1 LEHINLPNHGTYLII
16 GSGGVNLKRFLDI
29 VFSLIL
35 IILLIPL
42 FLIISIVIKLTS
54 RGPILFRQ
62 RRTGKDKT
70 EFTIYK
76 FRTMY
81 LETPK
86 NVPTHLLENPDK
98 YITPV
103 GKILRKTS
111 LDELPQLINIL
122 KGEMSFV
129 GPRPA
134 LYNQYDLI
142 ALREAEGV
150 NNIRPG
156 VTGWAQINGRDEL
169 EISEKVKYD
178 SYYVKNQSILF
189 DIKIVFITLYKALFG
204 YGVVEGK
211 QQKQMEK
218 VN

>member
-1 LEHINLPNHGTYLII
+1 M
-16 GSGGVNLKRFLDI
+16 KRFCDF
-29 VFSLIL
+29 VFSFILIL
-35 IILLIPL
+35 VLIPVFLLIG
-42 FLIISIVIKLTS
+42 IIIKITS
-54 RGPILFRQ
+54 RGPVLFKQ
-62 RRTGKDKT
+62 RRIGKGKK
-70 EFTIYK
+70 EFYIYK
-76 FRTMY
+76 YRTMY

-86 NVPTHLLENPDK
+86 NMPTHLLESPEK

-111 LDELPQLINIL
+111 LDELPQLYNIL

-142 ALREAEGV
+142 SLRDEYHV
-150 NNIRPG
+150 NEVRPG

-169 EISEKVKYD
+169 EIPEKVKFD
-178 SYYVKNQSILF
+178 SDYIKLQSLWF
-189 DIKIVFITLYKALFG
+189 DIKIIFITFYKALFG

-211 QQKQMEK
+211 KRVEGKPESFIKM
-218 VN
+218 

>member
-1 LEHINLPNHGTYLII
+1 M
-16 GSGGVNLKRFLDI
+16 KRIFDI
-29 VFSLIL
+29 VFSFLLIV
-35 IILLIPL
+35 LLIPV
-42 FLIISIVIKLTS
+42 FLVLSIVVKANS
-54 RGPILFRQ
+54 RGPVLFKQ
-62 RRTGKDKT
+62 RRIGKDKT
-70 EFTIYK
+70 EFYIYK

-86 NVPTHLLENPDK
+86 NMPTHLLQNPDR

-103 GKILRKTS
+103 GKFLRKTS
-111 LDELPQLINIL
+111 LDELPQLINII

-142 ALREAEGV
+142 SLRDEQGV
-150 NNIRPG
+150 NSFRPG

-169 EISEKVKYD
+169 EIPEKVKFD
-178 SYYVKNQSILF
+178 TYYIKKQSIWL
-189 DIKIVFITLYKALFG
+189 DIKIVLITFYKALFG

-211 QQKQMEK
+211 KTLEK
-218 VN
+218 A

>member
-1 LEHINLPNHGTYLII
+1 M
-16 GSGGVNLKRFLDI
+16 KRICDFL
-29 VFSLIL
+29 FSFILIL
-35 IILLIPL
+35 VLIPAFLLIG
-42 FLIISIVIKLTS
+42 IIIKITS
-54 RGPILFRQ
+54 RGPVLFKQ
-62 RRTGKDKT
+62 RRIGKGKK
-70 EFTIYK
+70 EFYIYK
-76 FRTMY
+76 YRTMY

-86 NVPTHLLENPDK
+86 NMPTHLLENPEK

-111 LDELPQLINIL
+111 LDELPQLYNIL

-142 ALREAEGV
+142 SLRDEYHV
-150 NNIRPG
+150 NEVRPG

-169 EISEKVKYD
+169 GIPEKVKFD
-178 SYYVKNQSILF
+178 SDYIKLQSLWF
-189 DIKIVFITLYKALFG
+189 DIKIIFITFYKALFG

-211 QQKQMEK
+211 KQVERQPESFIKM
-218 VN
+218 

>member
-1 LEHINLPNHGTYLII
+1 M
-16 GSGGVNLKRFLDI
+16 KRLFDI
-29 VFSLIL
+29 LFSLL
-35 IILLIPL
+35 LLILLIPVFIVL
-42 FLIISIVIKLTS
+42 SIVVKATS
-54 RGPILFRQ
+54 RGPVLFKQ
-62 RRTGKDKT
+62 RRIGKDKA
-70 EFTIYK
+70 EFYIFK

-86 NVPTHLLENPDK
+86 NMPTHLLENPDR

-103 GKILRKTS
+103 GKLLRKTS
-111 LDELPQLINIL
+111 LDELPQLINII

-142 ALREAEGV
+142 SLRDEHGV
-150 NNIRPG
+150 NCYRPG

-169 EISEKVKYD
+169 EISEKVDFD
-178 SYYVKNQSILF
+178 SYYVKNRSLWF
-189 DIKIVFITLYKALFG
+189 DIKIIFITFFKAFFG

-211 QQKQMEK
+211 KTLEK
-218 VN
+218 V

>member
-1 LEHINLPNHGTYLII
+1 M
-16 GSGGVNLKRFLDI
+16 KRFFDI
-29 VFSLIL
+29 LFSLIL
-35 IILLIPL
+35 MLILIPV
-42 FLIISIVIKLTS
+42 FLLLSIVVKVTS
-54 RGPILFRQ
+54 RGPVFFKQ

-70 EFTIYK
+70 EFYIFK

-86 NVPTHLLENPDK
+86 NMPTHLLENPDK

-103 GKILRKTS
+103 GKFLRKTS
-111 LDELPQLINIL
+111 LDELPQLINII

-150 NNIRPG
+150 NGIRPG
-156 VTGWAQINGRDEL
+156 VTGWAQVNGRDEL
-169 EISEKVKYD
+169 EIPEKVKFD
-178 SYYVKNQSILF
+178 SYYVKNQTIRF

-211 QQKQMEK
+211 QQKQLEK

>member
-1 LEHINLPNHGTYLII
+1 M
-16 GSGGVNLKRFLDI
+16 KRIFDI
-29 VFSLIL
+29 VFSFLLIV
-35 IILLIPL
+35 LLIPV
-42 FLIISIVIKLTS
+42 FLVLSIVVKANS
-54 RGPILFRQ
+54 RGPVLFKQ
-62 RRTGKDKT
+62 RRIGKDKT
-70 EFTIYK
+70 EFYIYK

-86 NVPTHLLENPDK
+86 NMPTHLLENPDR

-103 GKILRKTS
+103 GKFLRKTS
-111 LDELPQLINIL
+111 LDELPQLINII

-142 ALREAEGV
+142 SLRDEQGV
-150 NNIRPG
+150 NSFRPG

-169 EISEKVKYD
+169 EIPEKVKFD
-178 SYYVKNQSILF
+178 TYYIKKQSIWL
-189 DIKIVFITLYKALFG
+189 DIKIIFITFYKALFG

-211 QQKQMEK
+211 KTLEK
-218 VN
+218 A

>member
-1 LEHINLPNHGTYLII
+1 MPNHGTYLII

-70 EFTIYK
+70 EFIIYK

>member
-1 LEHINLPNHGTYLII
+1 MPNHGTYLII

>member
-1 LEHINLPNHGTYLII
+1 
-16 GSGGVNLKRFLDI
+16 
-29 VFSLIL
+29 
-35 IILLIPL
+35 
-42 FLIISIVIKLTS
+42 
-54 RGPILFRQ
+54 
-62 RRTGKDKT
+62 
-70 EFTIYK
+70 
-76 FRTMY
+76 MY

>member
-1 LEHINLPNHGTYLII
+1 M
-16 GSGGVNLKRFLDI
+16 KRIFDI
-29 VFSLIL
+29 VFSFLLIV
-35 IILLIPL
+35 LLIPV
-42 FLIISIVIKLTS
+42 FLVLSIIVKASS
-54 RGPILFRQ
+54 RGPVLFKQ
-62 RRTGKDKT
+62 RRIGKDKT
-70 EFTIYK
+70 EFYIYK

-86 NVPTHLLENPDK
+86 NMPTHLLENPDK

-103 GKILRKTS
+103 GKLLRKTS
-111 LDELPQLINIL
+111 LDELPQLINII

-142 ALREAEGV
+142 SLRDEQGV
-150 NNIRPG
+150 NYFRPG

-169 EISEKVKYD
+169 EIPEKVKFD
-178 SYYVKNQSILF
+178 SYYVKNKSLWL
-189 DIKIVFITLYKALFG
+189 DTKIIFITFYKAVFG

-211 QQKQMEK
+211 RTLEK
-218 VN
+218 V

>member
-1 LEHINLPNHGTYLII
+1 M
-16 GSGGVNLKRFLDI
+16 KRIFDI
-29 VFSLIL
+29 VFSSLLIV
-35 IILLIPL
+35 LLIPV
-42 FLIISIVIKLTS
+42 FLVLSILVKATS
-54 RGPILFRQ
+54 RGPVLFKQ
-62 RRTGKDKT
+62 RRIGKDKT
-70 EFTIYK
+70 EFYIYK

-86 NVPTHLLENPDK
+86 NMPTHLLENPDK

-103 GKILRKTS
+103 GKLLRKTS
-111 LDELPQLINIL
+111 LDELPQLINII

-142 ALREAEGV
+142 SLRDEQGV
-150 NNIRPG
+150 NYFRPG

-169 EISEKVKYD
+169 EIPEKVKFD
-178 SYYVKNQSILF
+178 SYYIKNRSLWL
-189 DIKIVFITLYKALFG
+189 DTKIIFITFYKALFG

-211 QQKQMEK
+211 RTLEK
-218 VN
+218 V

>member
-1 LEHINLPNHGTYLII
+1 M
-16 GSGGVNLKRFLDI
+16 KRFYDLA
-29 VFSLIL
+29 FSFIL
-35 IILLIPL
+35 IILLTPV
-42 FLIISIVIKLTS
+42 FLALNIVVKATS
-54 RGPILFRQ
+54 RGPVLFKQ
-62 RRTGKDKT
+62 RRIGKDKT
-70 EFTIYK
+70 EFWIYK

-86 NVPTHLLENPDK
+86 NMPTHLLENPEK

-103 GKILRKTS
+103 GRFLRKTS
-111 LDELPQLINIL
+111 LDELPQLFNIL

-142 ALREAEGV
+142 SLREEQGV
-150 NNIRPG
+150 NGIRPG

-169 EISEKVKYD
+169 EIPAKVEYD
-178 SYYVKNQSILF
+178 SYYVKNQSIRF

-204 YGVVEGK
+204 HGVIEGK
-211 QQKQMEK
+211 QRTVEK
-218 VN
+218 V

>member
-1 LEHINLPNHGTYLII
+1 M
-16 GSGGVNLKRFLDI
+16 
-29 VFSLIL
+29 LIL
-35 IILLIPL
+35 IPVFLLL
-42 FLIISIVIKLTS
+42 SIVVKVTS
-54 RGPILFRQ
+54 RGPVFFKQ

-70 EFTIYK
+70 EFYIFK

-86 NVPTHLLENPDK
+86 NMPTHLLENPDK

-103 GKILRKTS
+103 GKFLRKTS
-111 LDELPQLINIL
+111 LDELPQLINII

-150 NNIRPG
+150 NGIRPG
-156 VTGWAQINGRDEL
+156 VTGWAQVNGRDEL
-169 EISEKVKYD
+169 EIPEKVKFD
-178 SYYVKNQSILF
+178 SYYVKNQTIRF

-211 QQKQMEK
+211 QQKQLEK